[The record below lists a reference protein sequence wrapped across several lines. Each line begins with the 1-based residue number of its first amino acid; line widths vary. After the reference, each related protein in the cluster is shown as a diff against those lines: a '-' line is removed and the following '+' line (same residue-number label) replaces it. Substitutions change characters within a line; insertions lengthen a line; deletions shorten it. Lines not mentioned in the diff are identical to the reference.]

1 MQGIKLQEL
10 VVFIYLNFV
19 HQLQNLAS
27 SPYSLDMKLEIYEFF
42 DGDTVSKAAVCWVY
56 MYHMY
61 MW

>member
-1 MQGIKLQEL
+1 MMQGIKLQEL

-42 DGDTVSKAAVCWVY
+42 DGDTVSKAAVC
-56 MYHMY
+56 
-61 MW
+61 